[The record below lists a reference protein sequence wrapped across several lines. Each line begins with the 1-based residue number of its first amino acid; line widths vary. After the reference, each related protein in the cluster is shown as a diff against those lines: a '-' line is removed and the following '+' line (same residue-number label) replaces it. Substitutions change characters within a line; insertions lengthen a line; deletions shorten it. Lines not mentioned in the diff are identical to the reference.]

1 MGLLGGMLYQWCDA
15 VACCAC
21 FCCPVCSCSDAHA
34 SVLVPLMLR
43 AFDSNST
50 RAQEET
56 LKALQ
61 VRCCSCTFA

>member
-1 MGLLGGMLYQWCDA
+1 M
-15 VACCAC
+15 CC
-21 FCCPVCSCSDAHA
+21 CSDAHA

-61 VRCCSCTFA
+61 VRVCFCAYVC